1 MNVMQNCVGLR
12 DFEGE
17 YFFFKQMT
25 AYDRRISDWSSAVC
39 SSVLLGLAA
48 GDGRLGVVGDAGRA
62 LCAAGQG
69 IAGHRVGTGADVDVV
84 VAGRGRAGDGGHRLV
99 ESARERRETLREGV
113 AGDGVVAGAEI
124 GRAHV

>member
-1 MNVMQNCVGLR
+1 M
-12 DFEGE
+12 
-17 YFFFKQMT
+17 
-25 AYDRRISDWSSAVC
+25 RISDWSSDVC
-39 SSVLLGLAA
+39 SSDL
-48 GDGRLGVVGDAGRA
+48 
-62 LCAAGQG
+62 AGQG

-113 AGDGVVAGAEI
+113 AGDGVVAGAAVDAVVAGPGGAAAAVEDRPEI